1 MDHFIPMEKRTV
13 YTIIKTKYLD
23 HVEKE
28 GMYPTIKLF
37 LVIFWSFIVGLIW
50 AFPDTVGEMVGI
62 IVQMGNFIIPKTIMV
77 LFVFMGLPVVF
88 EQVRDMERENGKK
101 HDMAK
106 IWGVPV
112 VELVGYLFEKGDFSR
127 SEVIE
132 TFAISRVDYGEIAWL
147 LDKNNILIRGENN
160 SRKLN
165 PEMTRQM
172 IADILMGRDEQKY
185 GEIIGDRMNF
195 FDILKDKIGS
205 LLSREKDDRW
215 KKRKLDANPCE

>member
-1 MDHFIPMEKRTV
+1 MEKRTV

-106 IWGVPV
+106 I
-112 VELVGYLFEKGDFSR
+112 
-127 SEVIE
+127 
-132 TFAISRVDYGEIAWL
+132 
-147 LDKNNILIRGENN
+147 
-160 SRKLN
+160 
-165 PEMTRQM
+165 
-172 IADILMGRDEQKY
+172 
-185 GEIIGDRMNF
+185 
-195 FDILKDKIGS
+195 
-205 LLSREKDDRW
+205 
-215 KKRKLDANPCE
+215 

>member
-1 MDHFIPMEKRTV
+1 MEKRTV
-13 YTIIKTKYLD
+13 YTVLKTKYLD
-23 HVEKE
+23 HVEKD
-28 GMYPTIKLF
+28 GMYPTIKIF
-37 LVIFWSFIVGLIW
+37 LLVFWSCMFGMIW
-50 AFPDTVGEMVGI
+50 AYPDTIGRMFWT
-62 IVQMGNFIIPKTIMV
+62 IVQMGNFVILKTIMV

-101 HDMAK
+101 DDWAK

-112 VELVGYLFEKGDFSR
+112 VEVVGYIFEHGDFVR
-127 SEVIE
+127 SEVID
-132 TFAISRVDYGEIAWL
+132 TFAISRAEYSEIAWL
-147 LDKNNILIRGENN
+147 LDKNNIFIRWENN

-185 GEIIGDRMNF
+185 GEIIGDRHNF
-195 FDILKDKIGS
+195 FDTIKNKINS
-205 LLSREKDDRW
+205 LLSREKETRW

>member
-112 VELVGYLFEKGDFSR
+112 VELVGYLFEKGDFVR

-132 TFAISRVDYGEIAWL
+132 TFAISRVEYGEIAWL

-215 KKRKLDANPCE
+215 KKRKLDANPCK